1 MFMNK
6 AAPPNH
12 KRTVNMLRFM
22 LLIETSNSSLKTPH
36 QASHTSRGVGS
47 IKRHTQQRHPPF
59 LVGAIPLVAPRL
71 LEGPNDIE
79 WLWAQFL
86 GTKMRIFGRQVTS
99 HLETN
104 GRSWIWR
111 IWMDM
116 EQEVVPPLMH
126 SKHHSP
132 KPPCKGPRKRPD
144 PSQRY
149 LLASEKL
156 SGGAKDF

>member
-6 AAPPNH
+6 AAPLNH
-12 KRTVNMLRFM
+12 KRTVNMLRFL

-86 GTKMRIFGRQVTS
+86 
-99 HLETN
+99 
-104 GRSWIWR
+104 SWIWR

-116 EQEVVPPLMH
+116 EQEVVPPLDAFQTPFAKT
-126 SKHHSP
+126 SL
-132 KPPCKGPRKRPD
+132 
-144 PSQRY
+144 QR
-149 LLASEKL
+149 AS
-156 SGGAKDF
+156 